1 MNGKLKSN
9 KGITL
14 VALTITV
21 IIILI
26 VTNIIIYNV
35 RDNLG
40 VEKLRNMQNDIE
52 QLSDKISTYYAQY
65 GNIPSKIEYD
75 NISKIQEAG
84 LIGANDIGKFYIID
98 LSAIE
103 NLTLTYGKDYETA
116 KNWITKEDINDTFN
130 DLYII
135 NESSHNI
142 FYVKGVKLGK
152 EVFYTNY
159 TSEEVDNKQVQL
171 KYVQNIKIPNGY
183 IYVEGT
189 KETGITIKNIETD
202 DKYSWI
208 VEKEQWNEVPEGIQV
223 DNQEELIKS
232 VNLYGGY
239 YKNIAN
245 NSIMYLAIEE
255 SWSEEYDK
263 TAQYKD
269 KNGDVAIIPQG
280 FKVSKTIGKDTI
292 KKGLVIEDQ
301 NKNSY
306 VWIQIPK
313 NIYTDSKYTK
323 DNNDMVVTSSEDY
336 NGIYNVLSTYASEY
350 KNHEYKD
357 EWYALDGN
365 NFVTENT
372 ENLTDEQK
380 KLNNGCGL
388 TYDEYRDLK
397 KQMLKS
403 IYTNGGFWISQYEI
417 GADGIIKDNNTNNN
431 PVSKKAMYPY
441 NNITCSQAQ
450 TLAKN
455 MNYSDFKSS
464 LLFGIQYDLACK
476 FIKENTTI
484 TNEQLLEDSTTLGNY
499 KNSTF
504 TAKDG
509 KYSLDEGISYHEIP
523 QNYQKDS
530 TAVLLTTGASQ
541 RNSILNIYDLA
552 GNVAEITLEQS
563 SDSTN
568 KMTIRGGDY
577 ADEKNGLAVRENIS
591 NANTINS
598 VGFRISIY

>member
-1 MNGKLKSN
+1 MNKKLKNN

-14 VALTITV
+14 VALTIT
-21 IIILI
+21 IIILLI

-52 QLSDKISTYYAQY
+52 QLSGKISTYYEQY
-65 GNIPSKIEYD
+65 GTIPSKIEYD
-75 NISKIQEAG
+75 NISKIKEAG

-103 NLTLTYGKDYETA
+103 NLTLVYGKDYETA
-116 KNWITKEDINDTFN
+116 KNWETKDDIDDTFN

-142 FYVKGVKLGK
+142 FYIKGVKLGK
-152 EVFYTNY
+152 EIFYTNY
-159 TSEEVDNKQVQL
+159 TSEDVDNKQVEL
-171 KYVQNIKIPNGY
+171 RYVENIKIPDGY
-183 IYVEGT
+183 IYLEGT
-189 KETGITIKNIETD
+189 KETGITIKSIETD

-208 VEKEQWNEVPEGIQV
+208 VEEKQWNEVPEGIQV

-245 NSIMYLAIEE
+245 NSIMYLEIEE
-255 SWSEEYDK
+255 IWSEEYDK

-269 KNGDVAIIPQG
+269 KNEDIAIIPKG
-280 FKVSKTIGKDTI
+280 FKVSKTIGKNTI

-301 NKNSY
+301 NQNSY

-323 DNNDMVVTSSEDY
+323 DNNNMKVTSSEDY
-336 NGIYNVLSTYASEY
+336 NGIYNVLSTYSSEY
-350 KNHEYKD
+350 RNSGYKD
-357 EWYALDGN
+357 EWYASDQNG
-365 NFVTENT
+365 VITENT

-380 KLNNGCGL
+380 KLDNGCGL

-397 KQMLKS
+397 NQMLKS

-417 GADGIIKDNNTNNN
+417 GADDIITNNDT
-431 PVSKKAMYPY
+431 SKKPMSKKTMYPY

-455 MNYSDFKSS
+455 MGYSDFKSS

-476 FIKENTTI
+476 FIKENTII

-509 KYSLDEGISYHEIP
+509 KYSLDNGVKYQEIP
-523 QNYQKDS
+523 QNYQKDP

-541 RNSILNIYDLA
+541 KNSILNIYDLA
-552 GNVAEITLEQS
+552 GNVAEITLEQNS
-563 SDSTN
+563 NSIN
-568 KMTIRGGDY
+568 KVAIRGGDY
-577 ADEKNGLAVRENIS
+577 TDEKNGLAVRDNVS
-591 NANTINS
+591 NTNAVGYI
-598 VGFRISIY
+598 GFRIAIY